1 MYKINFDQPVHVHF
15 IGIGGI
21 SMSGLAEVLLEEN
34 FTVSGS
40 DNKESALTD
49 HLEKAGAQIF
59 YGQKA
64 SNIIDG
70 IDVVVYTAAIHKDN
84 EEYQAAVQ
92 KGLPMLTRA
101 ELLGQLMTNY
111 DIPIAVSGTHGKTTT
126 TSMISHILLAGEMDP
141 TISVGGIL
149 KAIGGNIRVGN
160 SEIFVTEACEYTN
173 SFLSFFPKI
182 SVILNIDEDHLD
194 FFKDLEDIRNSFHR
208 FAKLLPKDGTLV
220 INGDIDRLDEI
231 TGDLDCKIVT
241 YGTNPSATYHAANV
255 THDELGEASF
265 DLVKN
270 GEFVDRIS
278 LSVSG
283 DHNVSNALAALAVA
297 DLLDV
302 NVSVAK
308 KGLKEF
314 HGTDR
319 RFEYK
324 GETNGVTIIDDYAHH
339 PTEIAAT
346 LTAATH
352 YPHREIWCIF
362 QPHTYTRT
370 KALFPEFVE
379 ALSHTDHVILADIY
393 AARETDTLG
402 VSSKQIADE
411 LKAKKKQGIPT
422 LNHPGKNIA
431 LIFEKNSTRTRCSF
445 EVAANDLGMHTTFL
459 DPSASQIGKKESI
472 ADTAR
477 VLGRIYDGIEYRGF
491 DQSIVDDLAKY
502 AGVPVWNGLTNQFHP
517 TQVLADIMTI
527 REKFGYLKGIKMT
540 YMGDARYNMGNSLM
554 VVCAKM
560 GMHFTACTCKE
571 YFPDADIVAQCE
583 AIAKETGGSITLTE
597 DV

>member
-220 INGDIDRLDEI
+220 INGDIDRLGEI

-411 LKAKKKQGIPT
+411 LRAKGCDAYYFP
-422 LNHPGKNIA
+422 
-431 LIFEKNSTRTRCSF
+431 SF
-445 EVAANDLGMHTTFL
+445 EEIENFCLTHCQKGDVLITMGAGDVVN
-459 DPSASQIGKKESI
+459 IGE
-472 ADTAR
+472 TL
-477 VLGRIYDGIEYRGF
+477 LGR
-491 DQSIVDDLAKY
+491 
-502 AGVPVWNGLTNQFHP
+502 
-517 TQVLADIMTI
+517 
-527 REKFGYLKGIKMT
+527 
-540 YMGDARYNMGNSLM
+540 
-554 VVCAKM
+554 
-560 GMHFTACTCKE
+560 
-571 YFPDADIVAQCE
+571 
-583 AIAKETGGSITLTE
+583 
-597 DV
+597 